1 MTLRVDIWS
10 DIACPWCF
18 IGKRRFE
25 AALAG
30 FAHRDDVRVTWR
42 SYQLD
47 PSLPERY
54 EGSEQEYLASV
65 KGMSSEQVGQMLG
78 TVSEQARTVGL
89 EYDWDRLVPANSLRA
104 HLLLHLAAGTGGV
117 DVGAV
122 KDDLLSAHF
131 LRGEAISDPEV
142 LVAVGGRHGLS
153 EEAVRTAMEDD
164 RLHAEVLGDFN
175 TARSIG
181 VTGVPFFVLEDKYA
195 ISGAQ
200 PTELFAQALQ
210 KVWEEAHPAPRNFI
224 TLDSDGDA
232 PACGP
237 EGCD

>member
-10 DIACPWCF
+10 DIACPWCY
-18 IGKRRFE
+18 IGKRRFD
-25 AALAG
+25 AALAA
-30 FAHRDDVRVTWR
+30 FTHRNDVRVTWR

-47 PSLPERY
+47 PDLPERY
-54 EGSEQEYLASV
+54 DGSEAEYLADV
-65 KGMSSEQVGQMLG
+65 KGMTADQVQEMLAVVG
-78 TVSEQARTVGL
+78 EQAATVGL
-89 EYDWDRLVPANSLRA
+89 TYDWDRLVPANSLRG
-104 HLLLHLAAGTGGV
+104 HQLLHLARRTAGI

-122 KDDLLSAHF
+122 KDDLLAAHF
-131 LRGEAISDPEV
+131 VRGEAISDPDV
-142 LVAVGGRHGLS
+142 LVAIGVRHGLT
-153 EEAVRTAMEDD
+153 EGAVRAALDD
-164 RLHAEVLGDFN
+164 DAVRAEVLADFR

-210 KVWEEAHPAPRNFI
+210 KVWEESRPAPRNFI
-224 TLDSDGDA
+224 TLDTGDA